1 LKVEFEKLSASLKK
15 YPRRQSK
22 LIGDAVRTST
32 LDGVAKARA
41 FAPSGKTGGLR
52 QGIHAKFEFRKNSM
66 VGSVEAAPATA
77 KDQIKALSVEFGRQY
92 TSRTRQPRLTG
103 KFKTTGTTEPQ
114 SFIRTT
120 WLLLGRKHMRKI
132 KRAINKAA
140 KENGLK

>member
-1 LKVEFEKLSASLKK
+1 MKVEFEKLSASLKK
-15 YPRRQSK
+15 YPRRQAK

-32 LDGVAKARA
+32 LEGVAKARA

-52 QGIHAKFEFRKNSM
+52 RGIHAKFEIRKNSF

-77 KDQIKALSVEFGRQY
+77 KDQIKALSIEFGRQY
-92 TSRTRQPRLTG
+92 TRRSRQPRRTG
-103 KFKTTGTTEPQ
+103 KKFTGTTEPR
-114 SFIRTT
+114 SFIRVT

>member
-1 LKVEFEKLSASLKK
+1 MKVEIEKLSASLKK
-15 YPRRQSK
+15 YPRRQAK

-41 FAPSGKTGGLR
+41 FAPSDTGALR
-52 QGIHAKFEFRKNSM
+52 QGIHAKFEFRKNSF

-103 KFKTTGTTEPQ
+103 KFKATGTTEPQ

-120 WLLLGRKHMRKI
+120 WLLLGKKHIRKI

>member
-1 LKVEFEKLSASLKK
+1 MKVEFEKLSASLKK
-15 YPRRQSK
+15 YPRRQAK

-32 LDGVAKARA
+32 LEGVAKARA
-41 FAPSGKTGGLR
+41 FAPSDTGALR
-52 QGIHAKFEFRKNSM
+52 QGIHAKFEIRKNSF

-77 KDQIKALSVEFGRQY
+77 KDQIKALSIEFGRQY
-92 TSRTRQPRLTG
+92 TRRSRQPSRTG
-103 KFKTTGTTEPQ
+103 KKFTGTTEPQ
-114 SFIRTT
+114 SFIRAT

>member
-1 LKVEFEKLSASLKK
+1 MKVDSKRLEKALKK

-32 LDGVAKARA
+32 LEGVAKARA
-41 FAPSGKTGGLR
+41 LAPSDTGALR
-52 QGIHAKFEFRKNSM
+52 RGIFAKFEMRPNSF

-92 TSRTRQPRLTG
+92 TRRSRQPSRTG
-103 KFKTTGTTEPQ
+103 KKFTGTTEAQ
-114 SFIRTT
+114 SFIRAT
-120 WLLLGRKHMRKI
+120 WLLLGKKHMSRI
-132 KRAINKAA
+132 KRSINKAA